1 MIIGEIVEAEPHKV
15 GRHRARNPGQL
26 TAAPTTP
33 ALHLMEAVRIRPSQ
47 QRRRMDHDGGN
58 APRRLIQ
65 RRRGV
70 RTPCGLHEA
79 RRRAARQRRWRRFF
93 SYSTTLLPFASAL
106 GEGGSEASDEA
117 SESLKERQPPGLR
130 PERGGDREPKKGS
143 EFELMPCD
151 MEGRPETAGDW
162 EPRNDSAFGFRP
174 GDAKR
179 RARRT
184 ANYSVTCWCMMQ
196 W

>member
-1 MIIGEIVEAEPHKV
+1 
-15 GRHRARNPGQL
+15 L
-26 TAAPTTP
+26 
-33 ALHLMEAVRIRPSQ
+33 
-47 QRRRMDHDGGN
+47 
-58 APRRLIQ
+58 
-65 RRRGV
+65 
-70 RTPCGLHEA
+70 
-79 RRRAARQRRWRRFF
+79 
-93 SYSTTLLPFASAL
+93 TTLLPFASAL
-106 GEGGSEASDEA
+106 GEGGSEA

-143 EFELMPCD
+143 AFELMPCD

-184 ANYSVTCWCMMQ
+184 ANSSCAAAASGGSCDGEADLERREGEPGSIYGERRLVETVRR
-196 W
+196 